1 MSELLSSVRFHA
13 FLAPTVLIIG
23 FLSGYLFVPSARVSN
38 VFSLFCLG
46 ALGGTLNTYFRLR
59 DLPTSITLSAPDDV
73 LAIQQVYV
81 SPVIAGAFAIVMY
94 IILVGKLIEGPL
106 FPIFQPPSKPNRFID
121 FLWDSAV
128 ADGASAAKLCF
139 WAFAAGFA
147 EKLVPN
153 ILDRLAAQ
161 ALP

>member
-1 MSELLSSVRFHA
+1 MSELFGNVRFHA
-13 FLAPTVLIIG
+13 LLAPALLIG
-23 FLSGYLFVPSARVSN
+23 AFLGSYLFFPSAKVSN

-59 DLPTSITLSAPDDV
+59 DLPAPLKLSTSDNL

-81 SPVIAGAFAIVMY
+81 SPVLAGALAIVMY
-94 IILVGKLIEGPL
+94 IFLVGKFIDGPL
-106 FPIFQPPSKPNRFID
+106 FPAFQTPEVPNRFID
-121 FLWDSAV
+121 FLWNSTVVDA
-128 ADGASAAKLCF
+128 ASAAKLCF
-139 WAFAAGFA
+139 WAFSAGFV

-161 ALP
+161 ALS